1 MHVHEIACPTKYGY
15 FIHFGGSLGGS
26 MQQRLIDIVETRKI
40 AYILWLRTTRKY
52 EGPTLLKIA
61 VTMLD
66 TMGIRGMP
74 RTRGYTMGHAM
85 LRVHL
90 IIYFVGGPNATSN
103 NVGATCNYL
112 KCHVYDVL
120 CFCIQ
125 QTNCPDA
132 KFST

>member
-1 MHVHEIACPTKYGY
+1 
-15 FIHFGGSLGGS
+15 
-26 MQQRLIDIVETRKI
+26 
-40 AYILWLRTTRKY
+40 
-52 EGPTLLKIA
+52 
-61 VTMLD
+61 
-66 TMGIRGMP
+66 MP

-112 KCHVYDVL
+112 NVMFMMSFVSAFSSTVSLEH
-120 CFCIQ
+120 Q